1 LLKKRIILK
10 KLLQKRIILKKSPGL
25 VVYMLQLALLSAEL
39 RKTMLQLNMT
49 TSAVTT
55 LPGKSE

>member
-1 LLKKRIILK
+1 MNNDLLATIL
-10 KLLQKRIILKKSPGL
+10 QHIRS

-39 RKTMLQLNMT
+39 RKTMLELNMT
-49 TSAVTT
+49 TSAGTT